1 MNFIFFFQQK
11 FQREIDRLE
20 QENRDLRKS
29 IMLSKNKT
37 TVSSRKMKVDEWL
50 FF

>member
-29 IMLSKNKT
+29 IMLRKNKT